1 MNVLNVV
8 DCVLAQGV
16 VGYGIRTFHVFQC
29 QRALGHTP
37 VAIVRSERPLIGN
50 GSGEKTY
57 SLQDSFRHRVA
68 CRLERLSYRLYRR
81 VDRASLSGVVRH
93 AARVERPD
101 LIHCATPSDTFLA
114 AVRVAR
120 KQGIPIVYEVRGF
133 WKDSGVAQ
141 GGFTED
147 SADYRKA
154 KDREASAVRSADV
167 VVTLGREMKKE
178 VIALGASEHRVF
190 VARNG
195 VDCQKFKP
203 QQRDRELAANLGLS
217 DHFVVGTAS
226 NVRTLE
232 GLDSLILAASL
243 LRDLPLKV
251 LIVGDG
257 TDRPRLERLA
267 RLLRLQDVVVF
278 TGKVDF
284 DAVQRYYS
292 LFDAYALPRIRA
304 RVCELVL
311 PLKPF
316 EAAAM
321 GIPVLASDL
330 PAFRE
335 VVQDGRT
342 GVFSPPDDAVALASA
357 IRGLFDAG
365 PEKRAE
371 MGAAARKWAV
381 ENATWDRTADVYR
394 QVYAAVM
401 QGNSAAVSA
410 PNGASNGR

>member
-1 MNVLNVV
+1 MRILNVV
-8 DCVLAQGV
+8 HEILAQRL
-16 VGYGIRTFHVFQC
+16 VGYTVRTSEVLRC

-37 VAIVRSERPLIGN
+37 VAVVRSEEPLSPN
-50 GSGEKTY
+50 ASAERAY
-57 SLQDSFRHRVA
+57 SLKDSFRHRLA

-81 VDRASLSGVVRH
+81 VDRASFSGVVRH
-93 AARVERPD
+93 AVRVERPD
-101 LIHCATPSDTFLA
+101 LIHCATPSETFFS
-114 AVRVAR
+114 AVGVAR

-133 WKDSGVAQ
+133 WEDSGVAE
-141 GGFTED
+141 GELNENSPAYTT
-147 SADYRKA
+147 RK
-154 KDREASAVRSADV
+154 RLEARAVRSADA
-167 VVTLGREMKKE
+167 VVTLGLEMKKE
-178 VIALGASEHRVF
+178 VIALGASKDRVF

-195 VDCQKFKP
+195 VDGQKFKP
-203 QQRDRELAANLGLS
+203 QQRDRELAAKLGLS
-217 DHFVVGTAS
+217 DHFVVGTAC
-226 NVRTLE
+226 NVRRLE
-232 GLDSLILAASL
+232 GLDSLVLGASL
-243 LRDLPLKV
+243 LGDLPLKV

-257 TDRPRLERLA
+257 ADRPRLERLA

-284 DAVQRYYS
+284 EAVQRYYS
-292 LFDAYALPRIRA
+292 LFDVYALPRIRA
-304 RVCELVL
+304 KVCELVL

-357 IRGLFDAG
+357 IQSLFDAG

-381 ENATWDRTADVYR
+381 ENATWDRTTDVYR

-410 PNGASNGR
+410 ANG